1 MRCSDRACS
10 RRSARR
16 AGSSAARG
24 ATTVTLKLEARFA
37 PAVIDELKRRGHAV
51 EVIGALDETVGHAGG
66 IARHANGALEAGFDP
81 RSDGGAAGF

>member
-1 MRCSDRACS
+1 M
-10 RRSARR
+10 
-16 AGSSAARG
+16 
-24 ATTVTLKLEARFA
+24 
-37 PAVIDELKRRGHAV
+37 IDELKRRGHAV